1 MIEGNGLLSW
11 GVLEKK
17 IITAT
22 PRNAL
27 QIAHDENCTKHNHAL
42 KKTKDRDSLGRLWRE
57 YLILNLWKEDFYRN

>member
-42 KKTKDRDSLGRLWRE
+42 KKTKDRDSLGRL
-57 YLILNLWKEDFYRN
+57 